1 MHRKLTL
8 REAQKFSLKVFREI
22 ENSKIF
28 GKNMWNPFVI
38 LVNLLEE
45 AGEVA
50 AAVKGIEGYK
60 PPNKPKKRETLAVE
74 LSDMLYS
81 IFLLAEYY
89 EIDLQEAFEKTVNSY
104 LKRFIN
110 HK

>member
-1 MHRKLTL
+1 
-8 REAQKFSLKVFREI
+8 
-22 ENSKIF
+22 
-28 GKNMWNPFVI
+28 MWNPFVI

-60 PPNKPKKRETLAVE
+60 PPNKPKRREILAVE